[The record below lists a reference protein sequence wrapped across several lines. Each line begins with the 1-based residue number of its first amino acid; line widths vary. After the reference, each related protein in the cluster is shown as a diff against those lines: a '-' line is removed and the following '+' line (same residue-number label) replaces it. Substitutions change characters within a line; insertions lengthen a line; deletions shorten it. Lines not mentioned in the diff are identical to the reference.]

1 MMATTNN
8 ISGNIIKQSLKRAL
22 EEALEGKD
30 LVDTNISQNKLWDKD
45 KLILI
50 FYVGIGD
57 LMHTQKMY
65 DALAHMKCEIGKMFD
80 ESVKSIMIPVRD
92 NNSIRV
98 EPIYMQTISNNED
111 NNRLREVINNLEK
124 AVNNLYDTQ
133 IA

>member
-1 MMATTNN
+1 MMATTSD
-8 ISGNIIKQSLKRAL
+8 ISGNIIKQTVKRAL
-22 EEALEGKD
+22 EEALKEKTET
-30 LVDTNISQNKLWDKD
+30 TNESQNKLWDKD

-111 NNRLREVINNLEK
+111 NNHLREVINNLEK

>member
-1 MMATTNN
+1 MANTNN
-8 ISGNIIKQSLKRAL
+8 ISSNIIKQSLKRAL
-22 EEALEGKD
+22 EDALEGKE
-30 LVDTNISQNKLWDKD
+30 LVDTNVSQHKLWDKD

-50 FYVGIGD
+50 FYIGIGD
-57 LMHTQKMY
+57 LLQTQKMY
-65 DALAHMKCEIGKMFD
+65 EVLAHMKSEIEHMFD

-92 NNSIRV
+92 NNTIRV

>member
-1 MMATTNN
+1 MATTNN

-50 FYVGIGD
+50 FYVGIGN
-57 LMHTQKMY
+57 LMHTQKT
-65 DALAHMKCEIGKMFD
+65 CEILANMKSEIAQMFD

-111 NNRLREVINNLEK
+111 NNHLREVINNLEK